1 MNSIL
6 HCALNKKY
14 NKNPD
19 GSRDLFLPPLKDN
32 CHKLFPFFGNL
43 SLTIIV
49 VGSQR
54 QCFTS
59 PLWKREAERSSQRFC
74 SPSNQKLAVF
84 STGISG
90 APLIVFAVNLNTL
103 FKPKWWL
110 NGLAD
115 APPWLP
121 GALREQVD
129 WQQVD
134 SLAWAGYEIT
144 WYHLS
149 CILFNRCQHSNVFYQ
164 KELIINQMIGFTW
177 TGEKK
182 GILCNV
188 RIISYDSKSLREIY
202 VTKYKTVTK
211 TK

>member
-19 GSRDLFLPPLKDN
+19 GSRDLLLPPLKDN

-84 STGISG
+84 STGTSG
-90 APLIVFAVNLNTL
+90 TFLIAEFVKIDLTHQRFCPFLVYKSQPSLCFSLKSN
-103 FKPKWWL
+103 FK
-110 NGLAD
+110 
-115 APPWLP
+115 
-121 GALREQVD
+121 
-129 WQQVD
+129 
-134 SLAWAGYEIT
+134 
-144 WYHLS
+144 
-149 CILFNRCQHSNVFYQ
+149 NV
-164 KELIINQMIGFTW
+164 
-177 TGEKK
+177 
-182 GILCNV
+182 
-188 RIISYDSKSLREIY
+188 
-202 VTKYKTVTK
+202 
-211 TK
+211 